1 MKRFLDAVRATG
13 SALGAVAA
21 AALAFLML
29 LTVADVVLR
38 IFGRPIVGTY
48 ELVAVS
54 GAVAIGL
61 SLPMTSWARGH
72 IYVDSF
78 VARLPR
84 VPRAVLSVVTRL
96 LVLGLFLL
104 IGANLLKY
112 GLALRTAGEVTPT
125 LRVPFYPVVI
135 GVGVSCLVQCVV
147 MVADIV
153 KVLRGDH
160 E

>member
-1 MKRFLDAVRATG
+1 MKRFLAAVRGAA
-13 SALGAVAA
+13 SALGWVGA

-29 LTVADVVLR
+29 LTVADVVLHL
-38 IFGRPIVGTY
+38 FGRPIVGTY

-84 VPRAVLSVVTRL
+84 VPRLVLVVATRL

-104 IGANLLKY
+104 IGINLLKY
-112 GLALRTAGEVTPT
+112 ALSLRAAGEVTPT
-125 LRVPFYPVVI
+125 LRVPFYPVVF

-147 MVADIV
+147 AVADV
-153 KVLRGDH
+153 VRSLGDAR

>member
-1 MKRFLDAVRATG
+1 MKRFLESVRVTS

-38 IFGRPIVGTY
+38 IFGHPIVGTY

-72 IYVDSF
+72 IHVDSF

-84 VPRAVLSVVTRL
+84 VPRAIFAIATRL

-104 IGANLLKY
+104 IGVNLFKY
-112 GLALRTAGEVTPT
+112 GLSLRAAGEVTPT
-125 LRVPFYPVVI
+125 LRFPFYPVVI

>member
-1 MKRFLDAVRATG
+1 MKRFLDAVRVTG
-13 SALGAVAA
+13 SALETVAA
-21 AALAFLML
+21 AALTFLML

-54 GAVAIGL
+54 GAVVIGL
-61 SLPMTSWARGH
+61 SLPMTSWVRGH

-84 VPRAVLSVVTRL
+84 VPRTVFTVVTRA

-104 IGANLLKY
+104 IGVNLLKY
-112 GLALRTAGEVTPT
+112 ALSLRVAGEVTPT

-135 GVGVSCLVQCVV
+135 GVGVSCFVQCVV

-153 KVLRGDH
+153 RALRGDH